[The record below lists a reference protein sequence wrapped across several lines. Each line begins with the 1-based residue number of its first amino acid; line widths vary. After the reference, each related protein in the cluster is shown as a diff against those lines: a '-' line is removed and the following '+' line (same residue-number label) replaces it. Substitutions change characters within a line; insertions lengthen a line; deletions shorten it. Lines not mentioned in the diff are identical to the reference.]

1 MGEQV
6 KQSRTSTGKKRSG
19 IAAFALLCAIAVL
32 VCLTAISFVNNM
44 KAKAELDA
52 QYSALEDENRAL
64 KMEEELLRTMLDYS
78 QSKEYLIQ
86 LARER
91 YGFVRPGEIV
101 FDINQTTPDE

>member
-6 KQSRTSTGKKRSG
+6 KQSRKSTGKKRSG

-64 KMEEELLRTMLDYS
+64 KMKEELLRTMLDYS